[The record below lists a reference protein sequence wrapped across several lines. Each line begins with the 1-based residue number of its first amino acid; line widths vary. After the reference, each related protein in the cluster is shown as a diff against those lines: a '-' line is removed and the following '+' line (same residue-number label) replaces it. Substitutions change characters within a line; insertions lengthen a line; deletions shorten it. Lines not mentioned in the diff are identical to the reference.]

1 MFRADNSAYSGVL
14 ETLKGTNAHGRGR
27 PTAPSVDRNTTMH
40 EKGKVVFRG
49 SQLLKPSFQV
59 IDFKEGFGRGEWIR
73 TTDLLVPNQGISTTY
88 EHRSLKTQGL
98 HAFCLDPTWTLKAK
112 LWANWVTV
120 GPCLDPD
127 SLTAAVRDLAAYA
140 FRILED
146 LGSARRNRVFPTSAF
161 ASANCHAVRCLEI
174 DGEPHLRSATE
185 LLPAN
190 ILRHAHNQGSWL
202 FTSAWREITRL
213 VKRPF
218 KGIAQPL
225 S

>member
-120 GPCLDPD
+120 GPCLDPGALQIYEVKSCG
-127 SLTAAVRDLAAYA
+127 SLERSRAT
-140 FRILED
+140 FPEILE
-146 LGSARRNRVFPTSAF
+146 TSAELGTTQGDYSVGAFDFPMHAGSLEAGPDRDF
-161 ASANCHAVRCLEI
+161 ASGLQDA
-174 DGEPHLRSATE
+174 G
-185 LLPAN
+185 
-190 ILRHAHNQGSWL
+190 
-202 FTSAWREITRL
+202 
-213 VKRPF
+213 
-218 KGIAQPL
+218 
-225 S
+225 